1 MVDLIREYQQQRDQ
15 LRELIDHYRNVLKEE
30 TRRRRNIEA
39 ARVARKIRVMKEEL
53 EDLEY
58 GIRKM
63 KQYEEKK

>member
-15 LRELIDHYRNVLKEE
+15 LRELIVHYRNVLKEE